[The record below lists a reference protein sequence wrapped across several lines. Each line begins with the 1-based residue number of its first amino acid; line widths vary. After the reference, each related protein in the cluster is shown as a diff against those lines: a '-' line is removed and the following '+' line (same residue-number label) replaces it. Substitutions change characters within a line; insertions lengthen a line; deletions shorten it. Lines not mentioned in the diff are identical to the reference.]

1 MQGLEQE
8 GDESERSSLCDESE
22 RSLLSSPGR
31 ARTEVPSKCTT
42 RAAPSGPLSSSI
54 LFRSCSTSRHF
65 CRTLKFLTGVC
76 TAQKFLVNQKSD
88 SVEAF

>member
-54 LFRSCSTSRHF
+54 LLH
-65 CRTLKFLTGVC
+65 
-76 TAQKFLVNQKSD
+76 
-88 SVEAF
+88 VEHVRARLPAISAELLNF